1 MNVDIHLKAQLLNK
15 TYFAIS
21 SNASSA
27 PSASSALPSSKP
39 ESAKKSEPKAQKEA
53 APKAP
58 KDEDSTDEDK
68 LVLSNA
74 EFGKVVTR
82 FPPEASGFIHIGHA
96 KAALVNCMLAQKY
109 GGKMVFRFD
118 DTNPD
123 KEKSHFEKAIL
134 EDLAV
139 LGVRWDVGP
148 TYSSDYMEVMLKKA
162 NELIDRGLAYCD
174 CTPREEMQKCRFD
187 GIPTKYRDNSIE
199 ETKRLWAEMLQGSA
213 EGQTAC
219 LRAKISIDAENKAL
233 RDPVMY
239 RVNLNHHARQGHK
252 YKAYPT
258 YDFCCPIVDSI
269 EGVTH
274 ALRTNEYH
282 DRNDQYY
289 WFIDSLKL
297 RKPLIEDFSRLNME
311 YAVMSKRKL
320 TQLVDNGVVDGWDD
334 PRFPT
339 VRALIR
345 RGLRVE
351 ALREFVKVQGMSKA
365 VNFMEWSKL
374 WNFNL
379 QVLDPIVPRYTVVAD
394 ALKVR
399 CTVVGQAHLEAGQK
413 LLHKKVPDMG
423 TKTYFKSDVIFLDAE
438 DVALLKEGEE
448 VTLMDWGN
456 AFVKNI
462 TAANGSS
469 LPTDATIELHLEGD
483 VKKTKSKL
491 TWVPE
496 NPDAPVVTLNEYD
509 HLLTKK
515 KPDPDESLDGL
526 IAPVTKFTQQA
537 LAEVAI
543 RDLKQG
549 QTIQLERRGYYIV
562 DKTNPLTLI
571 AIPDGK
577 DKVGHLT
584 AKAQYLKTLPAPAA
598 AAAAAATSAPVAG
611 SSSAKDDLAAKR
623 EAKAAKKAAA
633 SGKK

>member
-1 MNVDIHLKAQLLNK
+1 MNVNIHLKMQLLHN
-15 TYFAIS
+15 TYFVNSVPVPAVS
-21 SNASSA
+21 T
-27 PSASSALPSSKP
+27 PKPKP
-39 ESAKKSEPKAQKEA
+39 EAAAKKAEAKPVKA
-53 APKAP
+53 
-58 KDEDSTDEDK
+58 DDGDNSEDK
-68 LVLSNA
+68 LVLSSA
-74 EFGKVVTR
+74 EYGKVVTR

-96 KAALVNCMLAQKY
+96 KAALVNSMLSQKY

-148 TYSSDYMEVMLKKA
+148 TYSSDYMEVMLQKA
-162 NELIDRGLAYCD
+162 NELIEKGLAYCD

-199 ETKRLWAEMLQGSA
+199 ETKRLWKEMLAGSA

-219 LRAKISIDAENKAL
+219 LRAKLSVDADNKAL

-239 RVNLNHHARQGHK
+239 RVNLNHHARQGNK
-252 YKAYPT
+252 YNAYPT

-289 WFIDSLKL
+289 WFLDALNM

-320 TQLVDNGVVDGWDD
+320 TQLVENGVVDGWDD

-345 RGLRVE
+345 RGLTVE

-374 WNFNL
+374 WVFNT
-379 QVLDPIVPRYTVVAD
+379 QVLDPTVARYTVVSD
-394 ALKVR
+394 SLKVR
-399 CTVVGQAHLEAGQK
+399 CTVGGQAKLEAGTK
-413 LLHKKVPDMG
+413 LLHKKVPEMG
-423 TKTYFKSDVIFLDAE
+423 SKPYFKSDVIFLDAE

-456 AFVKNI
+456 AFIKNI
-462 TAANGSS
+462 TCANGSA

-496 NPDAPVVTLNEYD
+496 NPDAPILTLNEYD

-515 KPDPDESLDGL
+515 KPDPEESIDGL

-537 LAEVAI
+537 LGEVA
-543 RDLKQG
+543 LKSVKQG

-562 DKTNPLTLI
+562 DKTTPLTLI
-571 AIPDGK
+571 YIPDGK

-584 AKAQYLKTLPAPAA
+584 AKAQYLKTVQPAPAA
-598 AAAAAATSAPVAG
+598 AAASAAPAG
-611 SSSAKDDLAAKR
+611 VSAKDDLAAKKA
-623 EAKAAKKAAA
+623 EKAAKKAAG
-633 SGKK
+633 SKK